1 MRSEVSSDWLPSY
14 IKAMRPVLEIFKMA
28 GYFTDRPHIFSFFV
42 FMCYTLAVDELVDI
56 TSTALV
62 CTFVCSITS
71 DFEGIQTLLF
81 CSQKCNMGLSD
92 IVESY

>member
-1 MRSEVSSDWLPSY
+1 MMMMMNSSPDIENGWILSGHTSY
-14 IKAMRPVLEIFKMA
+14 IQLFCFYVL
-28 GYFTDRPHIFSFFV
+28 
-42 FMCYTLAVDELVDI
+42 LAVDELVDI

-81 CSQKCNMGLSD
+81 LFSKM
-92 IVESY
+92 